1 MLKEYFNALID
12 GDMLMKDKQGFGSR
26 VREMREHQNLA
37 IEKAAELCNRSES
50 TWKQYERGEGLPSV
64 LKLKNICLALKGKPE
79 YIYGSEFF
87 LHGKGARTNYLVR
100 QPHCLPL
107 LFRTRNNLTFDMI
120 NRVLE
125 NTNKY
130 IKNLLTKLE
139 N

>member
-1 MLKEYFNALID
+1 MIAQRTQIKKYL
-12 GDMLMKDKQGFGSR
+12 FGLEGETGIYLR
-26 VREMREHQNLA
+26 VG
-37 IEKAAELCNRSES
+37 I
-50 TWKQYERGEGLPSV
+50 
-64 LKLKNICLALKGKPE
+64 
-79 YIYGSEFF
+79 F

-107 LFRTRNNLTFDMI
+107 LFRTRNNLNFDMI
-120 NRVLE
+120 NGVLE